1 MLKRSWEKFLANRIK
16 MTLDDDLF
24 ELVQIE
30 AEKLGWSEAAVIR
43 YMLRQAFDLQR
54 GGIGDLARKLIS
66 DGRTNAETLEAVR
79 AKFPDA
85 ATSSESIAWYRSQM
99 RREGLDVLT
108 DREARNA

>member
-1 MLKRSWEKFLANRIK
+1 MPSRIN

-54 GGIGDLARKLIS
+54 GGIGDLARSLIS
-66 DGRTNAETLEAVR
+66 DGKTNSETLEVVK
-79 AKFPDA
+79 AKFPEA
-85 ATSSESIAWYRSQM
+85 STSPESIAWYRSQM
-99 RREGLDVLT
+99 RREGMDVLT

>member
-1 MLKRSWEKFLANRIK
+1 MANRIN

-30 AEKLGWSEAAVIR
+30 AEKLAWSEAAVIR
-43 YMLRQAFDLQR
+43 YMLRQAFDLRR
-54 GGIGDLARKLIS
+54 GGIGDMARKLIS
-66 DGRTNAETLEAVR
+66 EGQTNAETLAAVK
-79 AKFPDA
+79 AEFPDA
-85 ATSSESIAWYRSQM
+85 ATSAESIAWYRSQM